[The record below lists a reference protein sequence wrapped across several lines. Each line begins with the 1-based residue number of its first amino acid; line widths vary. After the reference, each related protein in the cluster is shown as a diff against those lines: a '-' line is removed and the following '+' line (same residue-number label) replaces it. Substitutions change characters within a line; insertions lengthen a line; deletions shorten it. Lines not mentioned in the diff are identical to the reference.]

1 MPLSQSERTYYL
13 SYFIRINTARYKE
26 SHIICIK
33 GKNSR
38 YNRRR
43 KKRFDKNKY
52 VQLKESEVKDD
63 NNNNNNNNNNKSCFL
78 LRKS

>member
-1 MPLSQSERTYYL
+1 M
-13 SYFIRINTARYKE
+13 
-26 SHIICIK
+26 K

-63 NNNNNNNNNNKSCFL
+63 NNNNNNNKSVTF
-78 LRKS
+78 SP

>member
-1 MPLSQSERTYYL
+1 MHKRKKFEIQQ
-13 SYFIRINTARYKE
+13 KE
-26 SHIICIK
+26 
-33 GKNSR
+33 
-38 YNRRR
+38 

-63 NNNNNNNNNNKSCFL
+63 NNNNNNNNNNKSRFL